1 MFASIK
7 GKVLGKSGCKVYI
20 IVKICTDWLLSL
32 TYNLGQN
39 NAPINVMPAGG
50 GLVGWEAGHRVGI

>member
-50 GLVGWEAGHRVGI
+50 GGRA

>member
-1 MFASIK
+1 MAIIQNGEDSMSKPKECLHLYIK
-7 GKVLGKSGCKVYI
+7 GKVLGKSCSKVYI

-39 NAPINVMPAGG
+39 KKDCPR
-50 GLVGWEAGHRVGI
+50 L